1 MPSVYNTKC
10 IIGGVELLHDLN
22 PDPIKKEKMKTSH
35 FQENHVINYLG
46 NQCSGLKKTEKQLFS
61 ELEFIKFIFEGAY
74 TPSIFDKQ
82 LWWGNTIGYPAIFHC
97 SPPPPPNNSGK
108 LFETRHDNVTV
119 VDDNT
124 STITFSKQD
133 NVHVMTHALP
143 KSGTVNSV
151 WARGLTDLFHHK
163 DYIFLVLD
171 TGDDFVKTIRDLQ
184 IYNAER
190 QKDAR
195 QQKIIN
201 QSTQSTQS
209 IPDLLFSLQGA
220 REFDDIPNVYQIHSA
235 VTLADSARKAKPDA
249 KNYETN
255 NFQGVRLYSYFDLNS
270 IRVRNNT
277 EDPAFMTSFGVKTK
291 LDSTI
296 DRWGV
301 RQTWSLM
308 TEAPQVVTNPHKDN
322 NKKSVKEEL
331 KRMFTNGTSPELISY
346 QIQKK
351 RSGDHLAIKYAKDF
365 PSIVVKQ
372 AKAERII
379 FTRGPKEGATYGNDN
394 MWEDRSHYEA
404 FNHNDENEA
413 KKWYKDRTYF
423 ITGDWPAFG
432 WAVMNKVNVIII
444 YRLTGQKYAIRVYFD
459 D

>member
-1 MPSVYNTKC
+1 MPSVYDTKC

-35 FQENHVINYLG
+35 FQEKHVIDYLG
-46 NQCSGLKKTEKQLFS
+46 SQCFALKKTEKQLFD
-61 ELEFIKFIFEGAY
+61 EIGFVKFIFQNAY
-74 TPSIFDKQ
+74 NIATHR
-82 LWWGNTIGYPAIFHC
+82 WWGNAISYPQIFNC
-97 SPPPPPNNSGK
+97 TPPTPQSPLGK
-108 LFETRHDNVTV
+108 RYDVLLHNVKV
-119 VDDNT
+119 VDDD
-124 STITFSKQD
+124 ITKIKFSEQN
-133 NVHVMTHALP
+133 NVRVMTHDLP

-163 DYIFLVLD
+163 DYIFLILD

-184 IYNAER
+184 IYNANRET
-190 QKDAR
+190 DAR
-195 QQKIIN
+195 PQKIVKQPI
-201 QSTQSTQS
+201 QS
-209 IPDLLFSLQGA
+209 IPDLLGSLQGA
-220 REFDDIPNVYQIHSA
+220 GVFDNIPNVYQIHSA

-255 NFQGVRLYSYFDLNS
+255 NFRGVRLYSYFDLNP

-291 LDSTI
+291 LDSAI

-365 PSIVVKQ
+365 PGIVVKQ
-372 AKAERII
+372 ANAERII
-379 FTRGPKEGATYGNDN
+379 FSRGPKEGGTYGNDN
-394 MWEDRSHYEA
+394 MWVDRSHYEA
-404 FNHNDENEA
+404 FNNSNENEA

-432 WAVMNKVNVIII
+432 WAIMNKVNVIII
-444 YRLTGQKYAIRVYFD
+444 YRLTRQKYAIRVYFD

>member
-1 MPSVYNTKC
+1 
-10 IIGGVELLHDLN
+10 
-22 PDPIKKEKMKTSH
+22 
-35 FQENHVINYLG
+35 
-46 NQCSGLKKTEKQLFS
+46 LFS
-61 ELEFIKFIFEGAY
+61 ELEFIKFIFEDAY
-74 TPSIFDKQ
+74 TPISFDKQ
-82 LWWGNTIGYPAIFHC
+82 LWWGNTIGYPAIFNC
-97 SPPPPPNNSGK
+97 NTPPNKNSGK
-108 LFETRHDNVTV
+108 LFDTIHNNVTV

-184 IYNAER
+184 IYNQDRET
-190 QKDAR
+190 DAR
-195 QQKIIN
+195 PQKIVK
-201 QSTQSTQS
+201 QSIQS

-255 NFQGVRLYSYFDLNS
+255 NFQGVRLYSYFDLNP

-301 RQTWSLM
+301 RQTWSLN

-351 RSGDHLAIKYAKDF
+351 RS
-365 PSIVVKQ
+365 
-372 AKAERII
+372 
-379 FTRGPKEGATYGNDN
+379 
-394 MWEDRSHYEA
+394 
-404 FNHNDENEA
+404 
-413 KKWYKDRTYF
+413 
-423 ITGDWPAFG
+423 
-432 WAVMNKVNVIII
+432 
-444 YRLTGQKYAIRVYFD
+444 
-459 D
+459 

>member
-1 MPSVYNTKC
+1 MPSVSNTKC
-10 IIGGVELLHDLN
+10 IIGGVELMHDLN
-22 PDPIKKEKMKTSH
+22 PDPIKKEKMKTSR

-46 NQCSGLKKTEKQLFS
+46 NKCSGLKKTEKQLFS
-61 ELEFIKFIFEGAY
+61 ELEFIKFIFEDAY
-74 TPSIFDKQ
+74 TRFDKQ
-82 LWWGNTIGYPAIFHC
+82 LWWGNTIGYPDIFNC
-97 SPPPPPNNSGK
+97 NSLLNKNSGK
-108 LFETRHDNVTV
+108 LFETIHNNVTV
-119 VDDNT
+119 VDDDT
-124 STITFSKQD
+124 SIITFSKQN

-143 KSGTVNSV
+143 KSGSVNSV

-184 IYNAER
+184 IYNPNR
-190 QKDAR
+190 KTDAR
-195 QQKIIN
+195 PQKIVK
-201 QSTQSTQS
+201 Q
-209 IPDLLFSLQGA
+209 PDPTRHDLSSLQGA
-220 REFDDIPNVYQIHSA
+220 SEFDDIPNVYQIHSA

-291 LDSTI
+291 LDSKI

-331 KRMFTNGTSPELISY
+331 KRMFTNVTSPELISY

-404 FNHNDENEA
+404 FNHNDENQA